1 MNTNNA
7 DMTLSQILL
16 IGKMQHG
23 KSQFIKKLSKDP
35 VDIEIGDDMQSCTK
49 EIKYYEVQLR
59 GKTSTKVVM
68 VDTVGMDQGE
78 E

>member
-1 MNTNNA
+1 
-7 DMTLSQILL
+7 
-16 IGKMQHG
+16 MQHG
-23 KSQFIKKLSKDP
+23 KSQFINKLSKDL
-35 VDIEIGDDMQSCTK
+35 VEIEIGDGTQPCTK
-49 EIKYYEVQLR
+49 GIKYYEVQLR